1 MAILP
6 ILKVIITIVRYFTLP
21 LRENSLFY
29 SPLAGELARQGLQI
43 RSRAVRGSVTTF
55 SKLFINIRVFA
66 GAQQ

>member
-29 SPLAGELARQGLQI
+29 SPLAGELFILLSPCGRVGKARIANPQP
-43 RSRAVRGSVTTF
+43 SREGF
-55 SKLFINIRVFA
+55 SYNIF
-66 GAQQ
+66 

>member
-29 SPLAGELARQGLQI
+29 SPLAGELFILLSPCGRTLYFTLPLRESWQGKDCK
-43 RSRAVRGSVTTF
+43 SA
-55 SKLFINIRVFA
+55 A
-66 GAQQ
+66 EP